1 MAGQW
6 VGPLSVI
13 FADIHMVRAE
23 NEVVKPMNPPFYKR
37 IMDDIYS
44 RKNKIQQDALFEAL
58 NDFHP
63 NIKLTIE
70 ANPEMFL
77 DTKIILN
84 NNGVV
89 TTQVY
94 RKENKKTVPW
104 VSKILKRYK
113 RNTISGDLHRSRKI
127 ASNFDIE
134 IRAMKAKYIAKLDIH
149 DDLSKVPF
157 GISLHLYIKMKNS
170 LLFHEIC
177 SKSKNCFYC

>member
-37 IMDDIYS
+37 IMDDISS
-44 RKNKIQQDALFEAL
+44 RKNKFQQDALFEAL

-134 IRAMKAKYIAKLDIH
+134 IRAMKAKYNKTRYPRRFIESAIRDFIT
-149 DDLSKVPF
+149 P
-157 GISLHLYIKMKNS
+157 LYKD
-170 LLFHEIC
+170 EE
-177 SKSKNCFYC
+177 